1 MHQNAYHEG
10 FLNGWVGN
18 ALSKFNPPKGGQ
30 STGVGRLAPVSKTV
44 GSVFRTP
51 SAGSGKGLSKA
62 PVSCITG
69 SVFKLQK

>member
-1 MHQNAYHEG
+1 MHQNAYYEG

-30 STGVGRLAPVSKTV
+30 DTGVGRVAPFSKTV

-51 SAGSGKGLSKA
+51 
-62 PVSCITG
+62 
-69 SVFKLQK
+69 

>member
-1 MHQNAYHEG
+1 MHQNAYYEG

-30 STGVGRLAPVSKTV
+30 DTGVGKTV

-51 SAGSGKGLSKA
+51 
-62 PVSCITG
+62 
-69 SVFKLQK
+69 